1 MAQLGNDQMSGEPGT
16 ANGSTPDNSDYCAPF
31 LDALPVSGA
40 AISTVGDLAR
50 VPETLCASDVQA
62 ARLDELQFDL
72 GEGPC
77 WQVKATKLPVL
88 EPDVRTHP
96 NRAWPLFSD
105 ALQKL
110 PVRAMFAFPLMIGP
124 MNVGVVDL
132 YSLSPG
138 SLDRKLEEDAARLAQ
153 TASRQVLREMVSR
166 MADEFERESPVQRE
180 FSRRTVYQAT
190 GMVVAQLQISAE
202 DAALVLRAHAFA
214 AGRSVRDVAED
225 VLAWRLD
232 FSAGGENV

>member
-1 MAQLGNDQMSGEPGT
+1 MPGEVETVDESMPEHR
-16 ANGSTPDNSDYCAPF
+16 DYCAPF
-31 LDALPVSGA
+31 LSALPVSGA
-40 AISTVGDLAR
+40 AISTVGELAR
-50 VPETLCASDVQA
+50 VPETLCASDAQA

-77 WQVKATKLPVL
+77 WQAKATKLPVL

-96 NRAWPLFSD
+96 NNAWPLFFD

-124 MNVGVVDL
+124 MSVGVVDL
-132 YSLSPG
+132 YSSSPG
-138 SLDRKLEEDAARLAQ
+138 SLGPRLEKEAGRLAQ
-153 TASRQVLREMVSR
+153 EASRRVLSEMVSR
-166 MADEFERESPVQRE
+166 MTDEFEGQTALEKE
-180 FSRRTVYQAT
+180 FSRRTIYQAT
-190 GMVVAQLQISAE
+190 GMVIAQLQISAD

-214 AGRSVRDVAED
+214 AGRPVRDVAED

-232 FSAGGENV
+232 FSASGDNS